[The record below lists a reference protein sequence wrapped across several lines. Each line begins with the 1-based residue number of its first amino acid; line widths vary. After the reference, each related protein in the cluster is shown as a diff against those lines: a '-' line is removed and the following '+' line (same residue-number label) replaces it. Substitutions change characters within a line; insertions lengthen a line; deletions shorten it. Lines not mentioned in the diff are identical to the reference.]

1 MSSRD
6 YHTFLPVVCLSCR
19 SWHTRP
25 SSMCCTVSEDSPWHP
40 NTMTLSQQQLVF
52 LFVCDWCDCPLSST
66 MYKYTPFQQCK
77 SPSLKKTSWSHDT
90 LTHAC
95 EAKWTFLNVSL
106 SSQQTT
112 KFTMKTKSRDC
123 GTYMQWSCKFWWCN
137 GFTVVHAKR
146 NLPKTSREVSE
157 DSSVQ
162 KENPRSRFA
171 VAALEL
177 REACEELNWSRER
190 STPRRSHTNRSAER
204 VARRKTEGLHE
215 ATECHDYLRNAQE
228 LVADGQTRYERRINS
243 PLDALIFPN
252 WSVVEKQSSASNLV
266 LGIFSQSSSVAMLA
280 QAISVRTCAVFLPFK
295 SVSGFVLSKCLQP
308 SFVVAHLWVHTLL
321 GFVLCVLRVDLVLRV
336 LNRVL
341 VAVIVH
347 SICIPNSCIF
357 HIAKTGLLRCC
368 LYTHVNCRT
377 TVDHDQNAQL
387 FMLMIQGE
395 DPSARDPLSSSQ
407 WAKPR
412 TWCGLSPCRRNTSH
426 STCLMFLLSPCL
438 CSFLCLS
445 LWPSLCLSLCLC
457 SYLCLSWARRH
468 PLVWCR
474 SRPLCTIVCTLDASL
489 SAHSWEHHTPAASSR
504 SDQRVFRHSGS
515 CGLCASIALIVS
527 SCFVLSHKSFP
538 LLQGLTSVSHT
549 RKLQQLH

>member
-1 MSSRD
+1 MSSSD
-6 YHTFLPVVCLSCR
+6 CHTFLPVVCLSCR
-19 SWHTRP
+19 SWHTWP

-52 LFVCDWCDCPLSST
+52 LFVCDWCDCTLSST

-95 EAKWTFLNVSL
+95 EAKWTFLSVSL

-112 KFTMKTKSRDC
+112 KFSMKTKSRDC

-215 ATECHDYLRNAQE
+215 ATECHGYLRNAQE

-243 PLDALIFPN
+243 PLDALIFPI

-266 LGIFSQSSSVAMLA
+266 LKIFSQSSSVAILA
-280 QAISVRTCAVFLPFK
+280 QAISCSDVRGVSPVHKRFWFCLVQVSTTQFCGCPLVGAHIVGFRVVCASCWSCASCPQSCSCRCDRPLNLYPKFLHISHRENGSFEVLSLHTRELPHHCRSWSERTTLHAHDPRRRSIRSWPTVFL
-295 SVSGFVLSKCLQP
+295 SVSQAENLVWPFSLQKKHFTFDMFDVP
-308 SFVVAHLWVHTLL
+308 SFA
-321 GFVLCVLRVDLVLRV
+321 
-336 LNRVL
+336 
-341 VAVIVH
+341 
-347 SICIPNSCIF
+347 
-357 HIAKTGLLRCC
+357 
-368 LYTHVNCRT
+368 
-377 TVDHDQNAQL
+377 
-387 FMLMIQGE
+387 
-395 DPSARDPLSSSQ
+395 
-407 WAKPR
+407 
-412 TWCGLSPCRRNTSH
+412 
-426 STCLMFLLSPCL
+426 
-438 CSFLCLS
+438 LS
-445 LWPSLCLSLCLC
+445 LL
-457 SYLCLSWARRH
+457 
-468 PLVWCR
+468 
-474 SRPLCTIVCTLDASL
+474 
-489 SAHSWEHHTPAASSR
+489 
-504 SDQRVFRHSGS
+504 
-515 CGLCASIALIVS
+515 
-527 SCFVLSHKSFP
+527 FP
-538 LLQGLTSVSHT
+538 LPFSLP
-549 RKLQQLH
+549 